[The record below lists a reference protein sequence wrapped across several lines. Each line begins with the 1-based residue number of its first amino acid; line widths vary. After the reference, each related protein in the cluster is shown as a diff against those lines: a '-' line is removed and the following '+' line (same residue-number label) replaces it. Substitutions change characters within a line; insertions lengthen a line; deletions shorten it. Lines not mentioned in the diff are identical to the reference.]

1 MGYFCENILFCPL
14 DKAGKVWYYVGV
26 TTVLSCIIHLL
37 QKGGAMF
44 SIDLTSRIPIYEQI
58 YDKIV
63 SLVVSGTLKENDQLP
78 SVRSLAKD
86 TGVNPNTVAKAY
98 QELERNGLIY
108 SVPGRGSFIAKFD
121 DSAFQ
126 EEAAEKFELAAA
138 EAIRQGL
145 PPDSLKDRIDRIYQ
159 QYRKENQQ

>member
-1 MGYFCENILFCPL
+1 
-14 DKAGKVWYYVGV
+14 
-26 TTVLSCIIHLL
+26 
-37 QKGGAMF
+37 MF

-63 SLVVSGTLKENDQLP
+63 SLVVNGTLKENDQLP

-121 DSAFQ
+121 DTSFQ
-126 EEAAEKFELAAA
+126 ESAAEQFELAAE
-138 EAIRQGL
+138 EAIRRGL
-145 PPDSLKDRIDRIYQ
+145 PTDDLKKRIDRIYDK
-159 QYRKENQQ
+159 YRKENMQ